1 MSVYLT
7 IDLKQSICFLFIN
20 IHDITV
26 SYSTSLCL
34 LLHNIV
40 NPENILSQINMLSF
54 FWGQIWGLT
63 TVLGR
68 KLIGGQILEV
78 RAELAGVNKN
88 QNWKP

>member
-1 MSVYLT
+1 MY
-7 IDLKQSICFLFIN
+7 
-20 IHDITV
+20 
-26 SYSTSLCL
+26 
-34 LLHNIV
+34 NIV

-68 KLIGGQILEV
+68 KLIEGQILEV